1 MENKH
6 KNKTFN
12 LAIEDLGNCNST
24 ENNSWHT
31 GDWHPANRREASLT
45 QEGDEG
51 GEGRAEGWAAAGVGG
66 RAASVFTPDLDGT
79 GPGSSL
85 DAVPCLPLEN
95 DPGLRRALFPVLDD
109 AAVLDCMLNGC
120 SSLRAPLYIW
130 VPGPRI

>member
-12 LAIEDLGNCNST
+12 LAIEYLGNCNST

-66 RAASVFTPDLDGT
+66 RAASVFTPDLDST

-95 DPGLRRALFPVLDD
+95 NPGLRGALFPVLDD
-109 AAVLDCMLNGC
+109 AIAFCVAAAAFVHR
-120 SSLRAPLYIW
+120 STFRS
-130 VPGPRI
+130 